1 MMNLTATTLGTKVL
15 YIEDN
20 IINIRLVERSLKVM
34 GYDLITAK
42 DGNIGLIKANQELP
56 DIILLDIDL
65 PSIDGITVLRSL
77 KANFATK
84 DIPVIMY
91 STQDDSQMQFVCQE
105 YGADAFLSKPA
116 SYGKLLRTLQMLLP
130 VATHAEQI
138 A

>member
-20 IINIRLVERSLKVM
+20 IVNIRIVERSLKVM
-34 GYDLITAK
+34 GYDLITAN
-42 DGNIGLIKANQELP
+42 DGSNGLIMANQELP

-77 KANFATK
+77 KTNFATK

-91 STQDDSQMQFVCQE
+91 STQDDSQMKFVCQE
-105 YGADAFLSKPA
+105 YGADAFLSKPS

-130 VATHAEQI
+130 ASEESAQI